1 MQARKAAP
9 GAAFLFLLVL
19 APAAHA
25 DLAAG
30 KRKAQAC
37 SACHGAD
44 GNSAIAQ
51 FPVLAGQTARYIYLQ
66 LKDFKE
72 GRRSEPAMAPFVAKL
87 SSLDMLDLAEYFA
100 ARKPKPVVFKADAAR
115 VARGRKKAEEVL
127 CTMCHLGGFSG
138 QNEIPRVAGEHPEYV
153 IKQLKAFKARTRTND
168 AGSMTSVA
176 QTISEQDIEDLAH
189 YISSLD

>member
-9 GAAFLFLLVL
+9 GAAFLLNSPHPPE
-19 APAAHA
+19 ACA

-30 KRKAQAC
+30 KRRAEAC

-44 GNSAIAQ
+44 GNSAVVQ
-51 FPVLAGQTARYIYLQ
+51 FPVLAGQTARYLYLQ

-72 GRRSEPAMAPFVAKL
+72 GRRSEPSMAPFVAKL
-87 SSLDMLDLAEYFA
+87 STQDMLDLAEYFA
-100 ARKPKPVVFKADAAR
+100 ARKPKPIAFKADAAR
-115 VARGRKKAEEVL
+115 IARGKKKAEEVL
-127 CTMCHLGGFSG
+127 STMCHLGGFSG

-189 YISSLD
+189 YISTLA

>member
-1 MQARKAAP
+1 
-9 GAAFLFLLVL
+9 LFLLVL
-19 APAAHA
+19 FHAAHA

-30 KRKAQAC
+30 KRKAEAC
-37 SACHGAD
+37 AACHGAD
-44 GNSAIAQ
+44 GNSTIAQ
-51 FPVLAGQTARYIYLQ
+51 FPVLAGQTARYLYLQ

-72 GRRSEPAMAPFVAKL
+72 GRRSEPSMAPFVAKL
-87 SSLDMLDLAEYFA
+87 STRDMLDLAEYFA
-100 ARKPKPVVFKADAAR
+100 AQKPKPIAFKADAAR
-115 VARGRKKAEEVL
+115 IARGRKKADEVL

-138 QNEIPRVAGEHPEYV
+138 QNEIPRVAGQRPEYV